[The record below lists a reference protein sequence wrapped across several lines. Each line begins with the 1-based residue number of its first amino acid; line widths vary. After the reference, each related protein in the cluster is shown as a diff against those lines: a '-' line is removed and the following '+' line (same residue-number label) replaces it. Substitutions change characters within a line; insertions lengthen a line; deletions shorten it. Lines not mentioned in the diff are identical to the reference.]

1 MSVNKETDP
10 NDVLYV
16 VNKYIKWKN
25 TARKSYIR
33 KKVLGKDFTCD
44 ITQLCYKLYD
54 AVENRRIIIS
64 DTQENI
70 DMKRKLFA
78 YEMEIAK
85 LKEYESKYDNSHKQ
99 NIKKRILIDELNVEI
114 ENLKLENSNLKNKL
128 KNPND
133 KSVLDEPTTDINDNY
148 DYTKVE
154 DSNTPLR
161 LSDFTSNEIY
171 YATEC
176 ETVNKWNTYS
186 EIEKINILKE
196 YRKNM

>member
-1 MSVNKETDP
+1 MSSDA

-25 TARKSYIR
+25 SARKSYIR
-33 KKVLGKDFTCD
+33 KKVLEKDLNCD

-54 AVENRRIIIS
+54 ALENKHIVIN

-70 DMKRKLFA
+70 DMKRKLLA
-78 YEMEIAK
+78 YEMEIAR
-85 LKEYESKYDNSHKQ
+85 LKEYETKYDNSHKQ
-99 NIKKRILIDELNVEI
+99 NIKKRNLINELNVEI

-128 KNPND
+128 INTND
-133 KSVLDEPTTDINDNY
+133 KCILDEPTADINDNY

-161 LSDFTSNEIY
+161 LSDFTSDEIY

-176 ETVNKWNTYS
+176 ETLNKWNTYS
-186 EIEKINILKE
+186 EIEKIKLLQQYYK
-196 YRKNM
+196 M